1 MSEQLKYCLGCMKSI
16 PFEAAVC
23 PHCGYNEETVQPAPC
38 LDTGNLIREKYLV
51 GRVLKTAPDTITYI
65 GADLETGEAVTI
77 HEFYPERIVAR
88 AENEAAVSI
97 RLGYDSMFANCLQSF
112 VNLWKGLDVF
122 KDAKCLPA
130 VREIVDFNNT
140 VYAICTYKDAI
151 TLKEYFANTGTPL
164 TWARAFSAFKPIM
177 YALKKLNYAGIIHA
191 ELSPETI
198 LVGADGKLH
207 VTGFSIPQCH
217 SGVVEFNHEPAT
229 GFAPVEIYEPAGATA
244 VTDIYSVTALL
255 YYCITLITPP
265 DALSRVIDDTATLP
279 AAVASTLSRGVIDGL
294 IHGLSVH
301 PENRFTSFD
310 DLLSALT
317 PPAVPNPEPQPQPEP
332 AAESRPVKE
341 YTAKEEIDRE
351 IAEELQEQELL
362 RREKNDSASAL
373 SLGIRSFLA
382 GFLVC
387 GIIFCTLYVTVLYK
401 NHPVDFLDSIFGS
414 FSFLPMNKE
423 EPTTSEPATTL
434 PAPTEPKYVTVADFV
449 ANHTYESI
457 VSNPVFKE
465 NYTFKF
471 EYEDSMT
478 VPKNAVIRQSIAPGE
493 SVLSGV
499 EITLVISNGT
509 TKIKLPDMTGLNYIA
524 ATNTLESIGFK
535 VKYELLSNNGTHT
548 VGEVFA
554 MDKDADGLYDKD
566 TVVTLKVWGKPP
578 ETTTA
583 APTTTKPTTTQPTAE
598 DDEETT
604 TAPAE
609 ADGRDEG
616 GED

>member
-16 PFEAAVC
+16 PFEAVVC
-23 PHCGYNEETVQPAPC
+23 PHCGFNEETVQHTPY
-38 LDTGNLIREKYLV
+38 LDTGNIIMEKYLV
-51 GRVLKTAPDTITYI
+51 GKLLSASADTATYI
-65 GADLETGEAVTI
+65 GANLETGETVTI
-77 HEFYPERIVAR
+77 HEFLPEKIVTR
-88 AENEAAVSI
+88 GEGQSEVTV
-97 RLGYDSMFANCLQSF
+97 RLGYDSMFSNCLQSF
-112 VNLWKGLDVF
+112 LNLWRGLDVF
-122 KDAKCLPA
+122 KDAKCLPD
-130 VREIVDFNNT
+130 VKEIVDYNCT
-140 VYAICTYKDAI
+140 VYAICGYKDAI
-151 TLKEYFANTGTPL
+151 TLREYFNNCGTPL

-177 YALKKLNYAGIIHA
+177 YALKKLNYAGIIHGN
-191 ELSPETI
+191 LNPDTI

-207 VTGFSIPQCH
+207 ITGFSIPQCH
-217 SGVVEFNHEPAT
+217 SGVAEFSHEPAS
-229 GFAPVEIYEPAGATA
+229 GFAPVEIYEPMGATA

-265 DALSRVIDDTATLP
+265 DALSRVIQDTATLP
-279 AAVASTLSRGVIDGL
+279 AAIASTLSRGVIDGL

-301 PENRFTSFD
+301 PENRFSNFD
-310 DLLSALT
+310 DLLNALT
-317 PPAVPNPEPQPQPEP
+317 PTVPPKSETEVQPTQQ
-332 AAESRPVKE
+332 PVKE
-341 YTAKEEIDRE
+341 LTDKEEIDRE
-351 IAEELQEQELL
+351 IEEELHEAELL
-362 RREKNDSASAL
+362 RQEKKESASAV

-401 NHPVDFLDSIFGS
+401 NHPVDFLDNIFSS
-414 FSFLPMNKE
+414 FSFLPMNKK
-423 EPTTSEPATTL
+423 EPTTTAPSTTL

-449 ANHTYESI
+449 SNHTYDSI

-465 NYTFKF
+465 SYNFKF

-554 MDKDADGLYDKD
+554 MDKDADGLYDKE
-566 TVVTLKVWGKPP
+566 TVVTLKVWGKAP
-578 ETTTA
+578 ETTTSA
-583 APTTTKPTTTQPTAE
+583 STTQPTTTQPTTEEPSTTDSVSSESDEAE
-598 DDEETT
+598 
-604 TAPAE
+604 
-609 ADGRDEG
+609 
-616 GED
+616 ED

>member
-16 PFEAAVC
+16 PFEAVTC
-23 PHCGYNEETVQPAPC
+23 PHCGYNEETLQPAPL
-38 LDTGNLIREKYLV
+38 LDTGSIITEKYLV
-51 GRVLKTAPDTITYI
+51 GKVLNTAPDTVTYI

-77 HEFYPERIVAR
+77 HEFFPEKIVAR
-88 AENEAAVSI
+88 AEGETEITI

-112 VNLWKGLDVF
+112 LNLWRGLDVF

-140 VYAICTYKDAI
+140 VYAVCTYKDAI
-151 TLKEYFANTGTPL
+151 TLKEYFENTDTPL

-191 ELSPETI
+191 NLSPETI

-217 SGVVEFNHEPAT
+217 SGVIEFNHIPAT
-229 GFAPVEIYEPAGATA
+229 GFAPVEIYEPTGATEA
-244 VTDIYSVTALL
+244 TDIYSVTALL

-265 DALSRVIDDTATLP
+265 DALSRVIEDTATLP
-279 AAVASTLSRGVIDGL
+279 AAVASNLSRGVIDGL

-301 PENRFTSFD
+301 PENRYSNFD
-310 DLLSALT
+310 DLISALT
-317 PPAVPNPEPQPQPEP
+317 PPTAPKSEPQPEAQPEQV
-332 AAESRPVKE
+332 SK

-351 IAEELQEQELL
+351 LAEELQEKELL
-362 RREKNDSASAL
+362 RQEKKDSASAV

-401 NHPVDFLDSIFGS
+401 NHPVDFLDNIFGS
-414 FSFLPMNKE
+414 FSFLPMNKQ
-423 EPTTSEPATTL
+423 EPTTTAPSTTV
-434 PAPTEPKYVTVADFV
+434 PVPTEPKYVTVADFV
-449 ANHTYESI
+449 KNHTYDSI
-457 VSNPVFKE
+457 ISNTYFRE
-465 NYTFKF
+465 NYSFKF

-478 VPKNAVIRQSIAPGE
+478 VPKNSVIRQSVAPGE

-499 EITLVISNGT
+499 EITLVISNGS
-509 TKIKLPDMTGLNYIA
+509 TKIKLPDMTGLNYLD
-524 ATNTLESIGFK
+524 ATKTLESIGFK

-548 VGEVFA
+548 VGEVFS
-554 MDKDADGLYDKD
+554 MDKDADGLYEKD
-566 TVVTLKVWGKPP
+566 TVITLKVWGKAPV
-578 ETTTA
+578 TTTA
-583 APTTTKPTTTQPTAE
+583 APTTKPTTTQPATQEKEEETAAPSNADESDE
-598 DDEETT
+598 DD
-604 TAPAE
+604 
-609 ADGRDEG
+609 
-616 GED
+616 

>member
-16 PFEAAVC
+16 PFEAVVC
-23 PHCGYNEETVQPAPC
+23 PHCGYNEETVQPAPL
-38 LDTGNLIREKYLV
+38 LDTGSLIIEKYLV
-51 GRVLKTAPDTITYI
+51 GRVLNTSPDTVTYI

-77 HEFYPERIVAR
+77 QEFFPERIVTR
-88 AENEAAVSI
+88 AEGESAVTI

-112 VNLWKGLDVF
+112 LNLWKGLDVF

-130 VREIVDFNNT
+130 VRELVDFNNT
-140 VYAICTYKDAI
+140 VYAICTHKDAI
-151 TLKEYFANTGTPL
+151 TLREYFENTGTPL

-191 ELSPETI
+191 SLSPDTI

-207 VTGFSIPQCH
+207 ITGFSIPQCH
-217 SGVVEFNHEPAT
+217 GGVMEFNHEPAT
-229 GFAPVEIYEPAGATA
+229 GFAPVEIYEPTGATA

-265 DALSRVIDDTATLP
+265 DALSRVIEDTATLP
-279 AAVASTLSRGVIDGL
+279 AAVAATLSKGVIDGL

-310 DLLSALT
+310 ELLSALT
-317 PPAVPNPEPQPQPEP
+317 PPAAPEAEPQPEPQPAQESQP
-332 AAESRPVKE
+332 SRE
-341 YTAKEEIDRE
+341 YTAREEIDRE
-351 IAEELQEQELL
+351 LEEELQEEELL
-362 RREKNDSASAL
+362 RQEKKESASAL

-401 NHPVDFLDSIFGS
+401 NHPVDFLDNLFSS
-414 FSFLPMNKE
+414 FSFLPMNKQ
-423 EPTTSEPATTL
+423 EPTTTAPTTTL
-434 PAPTEPKYVTVADFV
+434 PVPTEPKYVTVADFV
-449 ANHTYESI
+449 SNHTYESI
-457 VSNPVFKE
+457 TANPYFKE

-471 EYEDSMT
+471 EYEDNAT

-509 TKIKLPDMTGLNYIA
+509 TKIKLPDVTGINYLA
-524 ATNTLESIGFK
+524 ATKTLESIGFG
-535 VKYELLSNNGTHT
+535 VKYELLANNGTHT
-548 VGEVFA
+548 VGEVFS
-554 MDKDADGLYDKD
+554 MNRDADMLYDKD
-566 TVVTLKVWGKPP
+566 TVITLKVWGKAPV
-578 ETTTA
+578 TTTA
-583 APTTTKPTTTQPTAE
+583 APTTTKPTTTQPTTQ
-598 DDEETT
+598 EEEEST
-604 TAPAE
+604 TAPSSSAVE
-609 ADGRDEG
+609 S
-616 GED
+616 GEDE